1 MTETTKAPSK
11 EAMEAVR
18 GVRCPHEPV
27 NCDYCVAAALEAF
40 AATVNNHIR
49 LTYESEHADAETFK
63 AERDVAAK
71 NLIELA
77 SAHITVTLDRDALRE
92 RNRALVE
99 AGQRFVDNDSWCAN
113 LTAHDAKQPDCSCG
127 YVGLRAALA
136 ADAKAGEDR

>member
-1 MTETTKAPSK
+1 MERLMTETTKAPSK

-40 AATVNNHIR
+40 
-49 LTYESEHADAETFK
+49 
-63 AERDVAAK
+63 VAPVAK
-71 NLIELA
+71 NLVELT
-77 SAHITVTLDRDALRE
+77 SAHVTAVIDRDALRE

-99 AGQRFVDNDSWCAN
+99 ALGN
-113 LTAHDAKQPDCSCG
+113 LRHDRNPDCWCG
-127 YVGLRAALA
+127 VSIGDPNYGGVHSGACDAARAALA